1 MSEEAL
7 RSGSGVAVLENHGP
21 GPITVG
27 EAMTLL
33 GHCQV
38 SVRPVL
44 DLRDQLPVDAYEAPA
59 AMREALRLS
68 RPSSVFPWST
78 TGSRPDLDHTV
89 PFVPVASG
97 GPPGQ
102 TCIDNLGPMTRFA
115 HRVKTHGRGWR
126 HRQPVPGVYL
136 WRTPH
141 GYWFRTDQHGSRS
154 LGRDPVAG
162 SPSSLEK
169 EFAGFVLAS

>member
-1 MSEEAL
+1 VVENA
-7 RSGSGVAVLENHGP
+7 GV

-27 EAMTLL
+27 EAIELL

-44 DLRDQLPVDAYEAPA
+44 DLRDQLPVDCYEIPA

-68 RPSSVFPWST
+68 RPSSVFPWSHA
-78 TGSRPDLDHTV
+78 GSHAADLDHTH
-89 PFVPVASG
+89 PYLSMDEG

-102 TCIDNLGPMTRFA
+102 TRVDNLGPMIRYG
-115 HRVKTHGRGWR
+115 HRIKTHGRGWR
-126 HRQPVPGVYL
+126 HRQPAPGLYL

-141 GYWFRTDQHGSRS
+141 GYWYRVDRHGTRPLGKDPDS
-154 LGRDPVAG
+154 L
-162 SPSSLEK
+162 LEMRLA
-169 EFAGFVLAS
+169 ELLRLPDVL